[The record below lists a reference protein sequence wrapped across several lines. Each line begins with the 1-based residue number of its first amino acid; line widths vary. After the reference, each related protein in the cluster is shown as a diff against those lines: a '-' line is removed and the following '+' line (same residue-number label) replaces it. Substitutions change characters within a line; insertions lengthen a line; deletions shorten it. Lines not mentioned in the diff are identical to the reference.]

1 MSYYTNP
8 GVGNPRFPY
17 KSFFSTIPAIAPSEY
32 SYNERDNNL
41 FTVRSFADSSGEI
54 FLDFVSMG
62 PGTLSNVNT
71 RFMMNYG
78 TSNAKTSFAM
88 TRYGPEDSD
97 INFDFPGGLTV
108 NGDASFTG
116 NVYAPIIYVKE
127 LRNYDSEGI
136 AIKSTNFLYLG
147 DSDPVPVNDI
157 LPNRLYIQGSMYSG
171 IIKTLFLGIGNTTG
185 ALNNNLDVRGDAF
198 FSTTFNGFFGRP
210 ETVKI
215 VGSQY
220 ISDYLMVTDIV
231 GTNNISPV
239 NIRST
244 TYIGDGTP
252 SRSELVQVD
261 GSLYVRDGFVASNIK
276 SSTNPNIG
284 WEFTNDSVETTG
296 ILYVGGAS
304 PSRDEIVQIDGS
316 LYVRDGLLA
325 SNIKS
330 STNSDIGFEFT
341 NNSVETTGILYVGD
355 ASPTRDEIVQIDG
368 SLYVRDG
375 LVGSNLKSDR
385 IVSSLND
392 NVYIELTATSIN
404 TLGILYVGIG
414 SPPRSEIFQV
424 NDDGYITR
432 LFTDRI
438 VSPYNDNV
446 YLDFGTTSINTL
458 GIFYVGIG
466 SPPRT
471 EIFQVND
478 DGYITRLFT
487 DRVMNPLDSNTYVS
501 TSNSGYIRVNPRL
514 VVGGNPPSSGE
525 LLEVQGS
532 LIADIVYSNV
542 FGTSNYAIVIE
553 TDRIKFIPTGN
564 ILGKTITFYDDGFV
578 ECDEV
583 GRKSGSSYVSLNT
596 DNIIV
601 TVSTSEIARFTS
613 TGVGIKTS
621 SISYPLDVNGIVRTN
636 NVIISTGLKAE
647 NNSSSILFGSGI
659 DIYNQ
664 TTLNYNFDTTG
675 NLSVQSSIKGLSKN
689 SFIEFNLNEIR
700 MYGGPNNYL
709 RISENFDQLDFFTLG
724 GVAPLTVNKTF
735 FAVTYGI
742 PRILVTNTKTVIQN
756 NVGIGIAEPLYALD
770 VVGTIRTSNLIIG
783 DGFVNVLGSG
793 VYDISTAM
801 VIAFQGQRRFEI
813 SDFRIEVNIS
823 RIEINAF
830 GSALN
835 TNLAEI
841 YFNAATVSS
850 YISNNQTG
858 TGAFIIGTNSTNS
871 ILFIGNGG
879 VRMIVPNDGRVIA
892 TEFIETSDRRLKERI
907 TDLSDDES
915 LRIVKGLKPVKFYMK
930 SSPDVLNYGFV
941 AQDVEEVCPE
951 MVRET
956 ESSIPVNANV
966 PVKEEGGRKYVE
978 RNEELSEF
986 DLTGVFESDDSK
998 EIQSTEVTSERIYFD
1013 LDDDVYELNI
1023 KKMGIKNLK
1032 TLRKNMIIPTLV
1044 SAVQSLTDKVES
1056 LTARLTALE
1065 NMSSN

>member
-88 TRYGPEDSD
+88 TRYGPEDGD
-97 INFDFPGGLTV
+97 ITFDFPGGLTV

-147 DSDPVPVNDI
+147 DSDPIPVNNI
-157 LPNRLYIQGSMYSG
+157 FPNRLYIQGSMYSG

-316 LYVRDGLLA
+316 LYVRDGL
-325 SNIKS
+325 
-330 STNSDIGFEFT
+330 
-341 NNSVETTGILYVGD
+341 
-355 ASPTRDEIVQIDG
+355 
-368 SLYVRDG
+368 
-375 LVGSNLKSDR
+375 VGSNLKSDR

-487 DRVMNPLDSNTYVS
+487 DRVMNPLDSNTYIS

-801 VIAFQGQRRFEI
+801 IIAFQGQRRFEI

-823 RIEINAF
+823 RIDINGF
-830 GSALN
+830 GAGLN

-858 TGAFIIGTNSTNS
+858 SGAFIIGTLSTNS
-871 ILFIGNGG
+871 ILFIGDGG

>member
-32 SYNERDNNL
+32 AYNERDNNL

-147 DSDPVPVNDI
+147 DSDPIPVNNI
-157 LPNRLYIQGSMYSG
+157 FPNRLYIQGSMYSG

-198 FSTTFNGFFGRP
+198 FSTTYNGFFGRP

-244 TYIGDGTP
+244 TYIGDGSA

-330 STNSDIGFEFT
+330 SANSDIGFEFT
-341 NNSVETTGILYVGD
+341 SNSVETTGILYVGD
-355 ASPTRDEIVQIDG
+355 ASPTRGEIVQIDG
-368 SLYVRDG
+368 ALYVRDG

-392 NVYIELTATSIN
+392 NVY
-404 TLGILYVGIG
+404 
-414 SPPRSEIFQV
+414 
-424 NDDGYITR
+424 
-432 LFTDRI
+432 
-438 VSPYNDNV
+438 
-446 YLDFGTTSINTL
+446 LDFDATSINTL

-700 MYGGPNNYL
+700 MYGGPNNYV
-709 RISENFDQLDFFTLG
+709 RISENFDQLDFFTSG

-801 VIAFQGQRRFEI
+801 IIAFQGQRRFEI
-813 SDFRIEVNIS
+813 SDFRIETTIS

-830 GSALN
+830 GAAVNSD
-835 TNLAEI
+835 LAEI

-858 TGAFIIGTNSTNS
+858 SGAFIIGTSSTNS
-871 ILFIGNGG
+871 IVFIGDGG
-879 VRMIVPNDGRVIA
+879 SRMIVPNDGRIIA